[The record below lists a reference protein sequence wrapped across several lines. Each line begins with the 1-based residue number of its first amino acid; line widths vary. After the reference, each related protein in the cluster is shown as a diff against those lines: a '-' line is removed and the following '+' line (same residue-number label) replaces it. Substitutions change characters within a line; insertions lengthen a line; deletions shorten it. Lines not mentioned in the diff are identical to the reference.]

1 MRFTRLIIAILI
13 FMLPLASHAGSYID
27 EFFEAESVSVVT
39 GLYTKHLFGQTF
51 GDDST
56 GLQRDYNETNDYFSI
71 KFYLKNDYKVSFAR
85 FNNSYYE
92 ESYAIGIHK
101 DLYEPNQYIS
111 FGAELLM
118 TTGYKEHL
126 SVGWDVVPIPSAYM
140 RVDINRFSVKIS
152 VLSGSVLALTGEYRF
167 YFIR

>member
-1 MRFTRLIIAILI
+1 MKFIKLIIVFAILI
-13 FMLPLASHAGSYID
+13 TPSFSYAGSYMD
-27 EFFEAESVSVVT
+27 DFFDVESVSVVS

-51 GDDST
+51 KDKST
-56 GLQRDYNETNDYFSI
+56 NLERDYNETNDYFSI
-71 KFYLKNDYKVSFAR
+71 KVYLKNDYKVSFAR

-92 ESYAIGIHK
+92 ESYAIGVHK

-111 FGAELLM
+111 FGAELLL
-118 TTGYKEHL
+118 TTGYKDHI
-126 SVGWDVVPIPSAYM
+126 SWAADAIPIPSAYM

-152 VLSGSVLALTGEYRF
+152 VLSGSVLAVTGEYRF

>member
-1 MRFTRLIIAILI
+1 MKIIKLIIMFTILI
-13 FMLPLASHAGSYID
+13 APSITYADSYMD
-27 EFFEAESVSVVT
+27 NFFEAESVSIVS

-51 GDDST
+51 SEDST
-56 GLQRDYNETNDYFSI
+56 GLEKDYNETNDYFSI
-71 KFYLKNDYKVSFAR
+71 KIYLKNDYKVSFAR

-118 TTGYKEHL
+118 TTGYEEHI
-126 SVGWDVVPIPSAYM
+126 SWAADVIPIPSAYM
-140 RVDINRFSVKIS
+140 RVDINRFSVKLS
-152 VLSGSVLALTGEYRF
+152 LLSGSVLALSGEYRF
-167 YFIR
+167 YFVR